1 MGRMIDKKAA
11 KREAKERV
19 TAKGVFAARC
29 TASGEAWVGYSRDLK
44 ASETGLW
51 FGLRQGSHINRA
63 MQGAWN
69 LHGAESF
76 RFEVLEEMD
85 PEMPDMTM
93 GDALK
98 EGMKRWRAELGAAAI

>member
-1 MGRMIDKKAA
+1 MIDKKAA

-29 TASGEAWVGYSRDLK
+29 MASGEAWVGYSRDLK

-51 FGLRQGSHINRA
+51 FGLRLGSHINRA

-85 PEMPDMTM
+85 PEMSEMAM
-93 GDALK
+93 RDALK
-98 EGMKRWRAELGAAAI
+98 AGQKRWRVELGAGAI